1 MPFTPSTP
9 TPPRAMPRL
18 PTTTIAATH
27 PGLAANLRLLCSFK
41 PSISDVARALELN
54 RSQLNKYLNGSSQ
67 PRPALLRRIG
77 DHFGV
82 ELHEL
87 LMPPDEFAALMGVR
101 SAARPEASRRLQA
114 HLDRLLQ
121 EADPRGRQLVGS
133 FFEVYHSMS
142 MPGQLLRTLI
152 VFELQDGVVVY
163 KRLERV
169 GAPGG
174 RCRRHYRYQGIA
186 MMLGDRIMLSDYE
199 CGLRIELTQ
208 TILYPDYSRSLS
220 TLMGVKVGISA
231 NHQRTPCAARV
242 LLERTPPGAS
252 LLANLRRCGL
262 HGPDDDAIAPH
273 IRQAVDNR
281 VSGPHHFL
289 APTGA

>member
-1 MPFTPSTP
+1 
-9 TPPRAMPRL
+9 MPRL
-18 PTTTIAATH
+18 PATAVPATH
-27 PGLAANLRLLCSFK
+27 AGLAANLRLLCSFK
-41 PSISDVARALELN
+41 PSISEVARALDLN

-67 PRPALLRRIG
+67 PRPPLLRRIG

-82 ELHEL
+82 EVHEL
-87 LMPPDEFAALMGVR
+87 LMPPDEFAGLMGVR
-101 SAARPEASRRLQA
+101 SAARPEGRRRLHA

-121 EADPRGRQLVGS
+121 ESDPRARQLVGS
-133 FFEVYHSMS
+133 FFEVYRSMS
-142 MPGQLLRTLI
+142 TPGQLLRTLI

-186 MMLGDRIMLSDYE
+186 LMLGDRIMLTDHE
-199 CGLRIELTQ
+199 CDLRIELTQ
-208 TILYPDYSRSLS
+208 TLLYPDYTRSLN

-242 LLERTPPGAS
+242 LLERAPPGAG

-262 HGPDDDAIAPH
+262 YGPDDAAIAPH
-273 IRQAVDNR
+273 IRQAVDN
-281 VSGPHHFL
+281 VASGPHHFL

>member
-1 MPFTPSTP
+1 
-9 TPPRAMPRL
+9 MPRL
-18 PTTTIAATH
+18 PTLTVPATH

-41 PSISDVARALELN
+41 PSIAEVARALELH
-54 RSQLNKYLNGSSQ
+54 RSQLNKYLAGSSQ

-82 ELHEL
+82 EVHEL
-87 LMPPDEFAALMGVR
+87 LLPPDEFAALLGVR
-101 SAARPEASRRLQA
+101 GGARPEGSRRLQA

-133 FFEVYHSMS
+133 FFEVYQSMS
-142 MPGQLLRTLI
+142 TPGRLLRTLI
-152 VFELQDGVVVY
+152 VFTLQDGMVTY
-163 KRLERV
+163 QRLERV
-169 GAPGG
+169 GTPGA

-186 MMLGDRIMLSDYE
+186 LMLGDRIMLTDYE
-199 CGLRIELTQ
+199 CSLRIELTQ
-208 TILYPDYSRSLS
+208 TLLYPDYSRSLN

-262 HGPDDDAIAPH
+262 YGLDDDAIAPTV
-273 IRQAVDNR
+273 RQAVDNR

>member
-1 MPFTPSTP
+1 
-9 TPPRAMPRL
+9 MPRL
-18 PTTTIAATH
+18 PTTAVPATH

-41 PSISDVARALELN
+41 PSISDVARALDLN

-67 PRPALLRRIG
+67 PRPPLLRKIG

-82 ELHEL
+82 EVHEL
-87 LMPPDEFAALMGVR
+87 LMPPDEFAGLMGVR
-101 SAARPEASRRLQA
+101 SAARPEGSRQLQA
-114 HLDRLLQ
+114 HIDRLLL

-133 FFEVYHSMS
+133 FFEHYLSMS
-142 MPGQLLRTLI
+142 MPGQVLRALI
-152 VFELQDGVVVY
+152 VFELQDNVVVY

-174 RCRRHYRYQGIA
+174 RCSRHYRYQGVA
-186 MMLGDRIMLSDYE
+186 LMLGDRIMLTDYE
-199 CGLRIELTQ
+199 CNLRIEMTQ
-208 TILYPDYSRSLS
+208 TILYPDYARSLN
-220 TLMGVKVGISA
+220 TLLGVKVGISA

-242 LLERTPPGAS
+242 LLERTPPSAG

-262 HGPDDDAIAPH
+262 YALDDPAISPH